1 MRAYHC
7 QDWVPQWGFLANCM
21 ETEFLKHCSHLGF
34 LLALYASKNILKAFF
49 IFRLV
54 LLLCNNNG
62 GIQSF
67 GNILSVE
74 SLALLEKQPLFAQP
88 DTLVNA

>member
-7 QDWVPQWGFLANCM
+7 QDWVPQWGFLAYCI
-21 ETEFLKHCSHLGF
+21 ETGFLKHCSHLGL
-34 LLALYASKNILKAFF
+34 LLALYASVLKAFLV
-49 IFRLV
+49 FRLV

-62 GIQSF
+62 GIQTF

-88 DTLVNA
+88 DTLVSA